1 MVRSIR
7 ATSRFEKERMMANA
21 RPEFLDN
28 FFQMIESQV
37 QFGDNKASL
46 LLAGDAILLAVS
58 GSLIEMVSGCPH
70 DAFTVNCVVPSV
82 SLVLAV
88 IAAAFLTISLAL
100 ALLAARPASV
110 HDKPRTEL

>member
-1 MVRSIR
+1 
-7 ATSRFEKERMMANA
+7 MANT

-58 GSLIEMVSGCPH
+58 GSLIQMVSGCQGE
-70 DAFTVNCVVPSV
+70 AFTVNCVVPSV

-88 IAAAFLTISLAL
+88 IAAALLTISLAL
-100 ALLAARPASV
+100 ALLAARPARI
-110 HDKPRTEL
+110 HGNPPPLNYFC